1 MDGRERSGEESRI
14 GLNPYLSCL
23 PRTNK
28 DPGTP
33 HYLIIFDFASSSFPR
48 SLPHPHTSHD
58 WRRREAGHD
67 RHSAD
72 TSCTDTTTTTA
83 MLPALL
89 AVFATLIATILLLL
103 ASLSV
108 PIIKSIAL
116 FDLSIGYG
124 NTSLTDSG
132 IDAVVQFGIWGYCR
146 SAIQVS

>member
-1 MDGRERSGEESRI
+1 
-14 GLNPYLSCL
+14 
-23 PRTNK
+23 
-28 DPGTP
+28 
-33 HYLIIFDFASSSFPR
+33 
-48 SLPHPHTSHD
+48 
-58 WRRREAGHD
+58 
-67 RHSAD
+67 
-72 TSCTDTTTTTA
+72 